1 MTPSELVRE
10 LEKGKFRPVY
20 YFYGS
25 EDYRM
30 KEAEKVIA
38 SKFLPK
44 SLLKTN
50 HTILSA
56 AKQKLGDILG
66 ALSVFPM
73 LGENQL
79 FSITDIQV
87 LKPKDIERILKL
99 MTPPDPNRVIIMTTP
114 SAKAPRKNSKALN
127 LLTKKASAVEF
138 GRITGNMSI
147 SKIRAMLNEKNIEI
161 EPDAMQML
169 VTLGGG
175 DMGGLIREVDKLID
189 YIGEAGIIR
198 KEDILTVCSDYQMF
212 KIYELAD
219 QVATRNLDRALDIVN
234 FLLRKGETPS
244 GIIFWLSE
252 HFIDLY
258 LVKNNKPLPA
268 YKKNMSWK
276 FRKQVNLFE
285 NYQLESIIRQIAET
299 DAILRG
305 TIKSKVKQTI
315 IEKLIIN
322 ICLTEN
328 KVSRA

>member
-10 LEKGKFRPVY
+10 LEKNEFQPVY

-30 KEAEKVIA
+30 KEAEKAIA
-38 SKFLPK
+38 ARFLPK

-56 AKQKLGDILG
+56 AKQKLGDILSE
-66 ALSVFPM
+66 LSIFPM

-79 FSITDIQV
+79 FTITDIQI
-87 LKPKDIERILKL
+87 LKPKDIEKILDL

-127 LLTKKASAVEF
+127 LLAKKVSAVEF
-138 GRITGNMSI
+138 GRISGDMS
-147 SKIRAMLNEKNIEI
+147 SRKVRAMLNEKNIEI
-161 EPDAMQML
+161 EPDAIQML

-175 DMGGLIREVDKLID
+175 DMGGLIREVEKLID

-198 KEDILTVCSDYQMF
+198 KEDVLAVCSDYQMF

-244 GIIFWLSE
+244 GITFWLSE

-258 LVKNNKPLPA
+258 LVKNNKPLPV
-268 YKKNMSWK
+268 YKRKMSWK
-276 FRKQVNLFE
+276 FNKQVNLF
-285 NYQLESIIRQIAET
+285 NNDQLESIIKQIAET
-299 DAILRG
+299 DVALRSN
-305 TIKSKVKQTI
+305 IKPEQTI
-315 IEKLIIN
+315 IEMLIFN
-322 ICLTEN
+322 ICLTN
-328 KVSRA
+328 DRVSNA